1 MFEGD
6 ESKAFRGPVRSPNY
20 LRVADPSVS
29 PKLLLQVHFTRVITE
44 RKYEVGKT
52 TLDCQLPSERWE
64 RSPPGHAHLIPNTPS
79 TLDGGGSSLV
89 VRFLG
94 DRDSESEC
102 RPPTGEREPFGGRG
116 GGEGDEDGLLHL
128 LLFRASFLSPDAL
141 LDRQRTL
148 LECGGER
155 ERELLLVRL
164 DAVSI
169 FKTQDAKF
177 SIFQI

>member
-1 MFEGD
+1 M
-6 ESKAFRGPVRSPNY
+6 
-20 LRVADPSVS
+20 
-29 PKLLLQVHFTRVITE
+29 
-44 RKYEVGKT
+44 
-52 TLDCQLPSERWE
+52 
-64 RSPPGHAHLIPNTPS
+64 
-79 TLDGGGSSLV
+79 

-94 DRDSESEC
+94 DRDSEWEC
-102 RPPTGEREPFGGRG
+102 RPPTGERGG

-141 LDRQRTL
+141 LDRLRTL

-169 FKTQDAKF
+169 FKNSRCQIF
-177 SIFQI
+177 NISIFQIEMLQFNVELSSAFINKGAIIKDVHKMSGFFDTPYPQIHETSRFYSIV

>member
-1 MFEGD
+1 MNVGRE
-6 ESKAFRGPVRSPNY
+6 EPSP
-20 LRVADPSVS
+20 
-29 PKLLLQVHFTRVITE
+29 Q
-44 RKYEVGKT
+44 
-52 TLDCQLPSERWE
+52 
-64 RSPPGHAHLIPNTPS
+64 GHAHLIPNTPS

-102 RPPTGEREPFGGRG
+102 RPPTGEREPFGGGG
-116 GGEGDEDGLLHL
+116 GGEGDEDGLLHLL

-169 FKTQDAKF
+169 FKTQDAKC

>member
-1 MFEGD
+1 M
-6 ESKAFRGPVRSPNY
+6 
-20 LRVADPSVS
+20 
-29 PKLLLQVHFTRVITE
+29 
-44 RKYEVGKT
+44 
-52 TLDCQLPSERWE
+52 
-64 RSPPGHAHLIPNTPS
+64 
-79 TLDGGGSSLV
+79 

-102 RPPTGEREPFGGRG
+102 RPPTGEREPFGGGG
-116 GGEGDEDGLLHL
+116 GGEGDEDGLLHLL